1 MLPGPGGE
9 RLQTSQRG
17 SEACRRP
24 FPLNHSRARVWSW
37 GVGWSPFEPSTATS
51 HKCLPLRD
59 RLVLIW
65 IYGIYA
71 AGSVQKA
78 LPEEKKVV
86 VALPIQE
93 EAGEGFAAHA
103 IVLKKRGDCFNPA
116 WG

>member
-1 MLPGPGGE
+1 MDL
-9 RLQTSQRG
+9 
-17 SEACRRP
+17 
-24 FPLNHSRARVWSW
+24 W
-37 GVGWSPFEPSTATS
+37 
-51 HKCLPLRD
+51 D
-59 RLVLIW
+59 
-65 IYGIYA
+65 YIYA